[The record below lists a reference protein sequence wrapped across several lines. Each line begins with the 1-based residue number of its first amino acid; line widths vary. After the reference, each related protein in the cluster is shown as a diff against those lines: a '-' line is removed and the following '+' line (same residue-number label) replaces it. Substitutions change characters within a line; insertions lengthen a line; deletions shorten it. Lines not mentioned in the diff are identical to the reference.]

1 MTSFYRALTA
11 CVLGLACGA
20 TSAQVAAPAQDAALA
35 QVMRLLS
42 AVQASTVRFSETK
55 RMAALSEPLV
65 LSGKL
70 SYVRGRRIEKEV
82 ETPYRERTTIDADT
96 MTVESPARGESR
108 SYALRTSPAA
118 WAFAEG
124 LRATL
129 GGDLATLER
138 YYRVSFSGGADDWTL
153 ELAPR
158 DEEMARY
165 LRSIEFRGRRADITQ
180 IAVNEAGGNT
190 SLMTIRPDG
199 P

>member
-1 MTSFYRALTA
+1 VTSLYRALAA
-11 CVLGLACGA
+11 CLLALACGA
-20 TSAQVAAPAQDAALA
+20 ASAQQSGLA

-42 AVQASTVRFSETK
+42 AVQASSVRFSETK

-65 LSGKL
+65 LSGRL
-70 SYVRGRRIEKEV
+70 SYLRGGRIEKDV
-82 ETPYRERTTIDADT
+82 EAPYLERTVIDGDT
-96 MTVESPARGESR
+96 MLVESPARGESR
-108 SYALRTSPAA
+108 SYSLRASPAA

-129 GGDLATLER
+129 GGDLALLER
-138 YYRVSFSGGADDWTL
+138 YYRITFGGSVEHWTL

-165 LRSIEFRGRRADITQ
+165 LRSIEFHGSGAQITQ
-180 IAVNEAGGNT
+180 IGVNEAGGNT
-190 SLMTIRPDG
+190 TVMTLRPDG

>member
-1 MTSFYRALTA
+1 MTSLYRALAA
-11 CVLGLACGA
+11 CLLALACG
-20 TSAQVAAPAQDAALA
+20 AAPAQDAALG

-42 AVQASTVRFSETK
+42 AVQASNVRFSETK
-55 RMAALSEPLV
+55 TMSALSEPLV

-70 SYVRGRRIEKEV
+70 SYARGGRIEKDV
-82 ETPYRERTTIDADT
+82 ETPFRERTVIEGDT

-108 SYALRTSPAA
+108 RYSLRASPAA

-129 GGDLATLER
+129 GGDLAALER
-138 YYRVSFSGGADDWTL
+138 YYRVSFSGGVDDWRL

-165 LRSIEFRGRRADITQ
+165 VRSIEFRGRRAAITQ
-180 IAVNEAGGNT
+180 IGVNEAGGNAT
-190 SLMTIRPDG
+190 LMAIRPDG

>member
-1 MTSFYRALTA
+1 MTSLYRALA
-11 CVLGLACGA
+11 AGLLALSWG
-20 TSAQVAAPAQDAALA
+20 AAPAQEAGLA

-65 LSGKL
+65 LSGRL
-70 SYVRGRRIEKEV
+70 TYLRGGRIEKDV
-82 ETPYRERTTIDADT
+82 ETPYRERIVIDGDS
-96 MTVESPARGESR
+96 MRIDSPARRESR
-108 SYALRTSPAA
+108 SYSLRASPAA

-138 YYRVSFSGGADDWTL
+138 YYRTSFSGSVEDWTL
-153 ELAPR
+153 ELEPR
-158 DEEMARY
+158 DDEMARY
-165 LRSIEFRGRRADITQ
+165 VRAIEFRGCRADIAQ
-180 IAVNEAGGNT
+180 ISVDEADGSAT
-190 SLMTIRPDG
+190 VMAIRPDG

>member
-1 MTSFYRALTA
+1 MSSLYRALA
-11 CVLGLACGA
+11 AALLALACGA
-20 TSAQVAAPAQDAALA
+20 APAQEDGLA

-55 RMAALSEPLV
+55 RMAALSEPLA

-70 SYVRGRRIEKEV
+70 SYLRGGRIEKDV
-82 ETPYRERTTIDADT
+82 ATPYRERIVIDGDS
-96 MTVESPARGESR
+96 MRIESPARGESR
-108 SYALRTSPAA
+108 SYSLRASPAA

-129 GGDLATLER
+129 GGDLAALER
-138 YYRVSFSGGADDWTL
+138 YYRTSFSGGVEDWTL

-158 DEEMARY
+158 DDEMARY
-165 LRSIEFRGRRADITQ
+165 VRSIEFHGRRADIVQ
-180 IAVNEAGGNT
+180 ISVKEAGGNT
-190 SLMTIRPDG
+190 TVMALRPDG

>member
-1 MTSFYRALTA
+1 MTSLYRALA
-11 CVLGLACGA
+11 AGLLALSCG
-20 TSAQVAAPAQDAALA
+20 AAPAQEAGLA

-55 RMAALSEPLV
+55 QMAALSEPLV
-65 LSGKL
+65 LSGRL
-70 SYVRGRRIEKEV
+70 SYLRGGRIEKDV
-82 ETPYRERTTIDADT
+82 ETPYRERIVIDGDS
-96 MTVESPARGESR
+96 MLVESPTRGESR
-108 SYALRTSPAA
+108 SYSLRASPAA

-138 YYRVSFSGGADDWTL
+138 YYRTSFKGGVEDWTI

-165 LRSIEFRGRRADITQ
+165 VRSIEFSGRHANIAQ
-180 IAVNEAGGNT
+180 ISVNEAGGST
-190 SLMTIRPDG
+190 TVMAIRPNG

>member
-1 MTSFYRALTA
+1 MTSLYRALAAGLLT
-11 CVLGLACGA
+11 LACGA
-20 TSAQVAAPAQDAALA
+20 APAQEAALA

-65 LSGKL
+65 LSGRL
-70 SYVRGRRIEKEV
+70 SYLRGGRIEKDV
-82 ETPYRERTTIDADT
+82 ETPYRERIVIDGDS
-96 MTVESPARGESR
+96 MRVESPTRGESR
-108 SYALRTSPAA
+108 SYSLRASPAA

-129 GGDLATLER
+129 GGDLATLEQ
-138 YYRVSFSGGADDWTL
+138 YYRTSFSGSVEHWTL

-158 DEEMARY
+158 DDEMARY
-165 LRSIEFRGRRADITQ
+165 VRSIGFRGRRADIAQ
-180 IAVNEAGGNT
+180 ISVHEAGGNT
-190 SLMTIRPDG
+190 SVMAIRPDG